1 MATALKVRLLWSRFR
16 ELIVYGMIGCTGAGM
31 DFVIFWFLT
40 NNVGV
45 HYQLANVISVTFGIT
60 NNFFLNAFF
69 NFRTTDFLFSR
80 FVKFFG
86 IGMLGW
92 VLSAGL
98 LWLFVSQF
106 GWAKVFAKLCTIF
119 FVTVI
124 QFLLNKAITFRK
136 VSHV

>member
-1 MATALKVRLLWSRFR
+1 MAMFSKVRWLWFRFR

-40 NNVGV
+40 NKVGV

-69 NFRTTDFLFSR
+69 NFRTTDFLFRR
-80 FVKFFG
+80 FVKFFSV
-86 IGMLGW
+86 GMLGW
-92 VLSAGL
+92 GLSAGL
-98 LWLFVSQF
+98 LWLFISQF
-106 GWAKVFAKLCTIF
+106 GWVEVFAKLCTIF